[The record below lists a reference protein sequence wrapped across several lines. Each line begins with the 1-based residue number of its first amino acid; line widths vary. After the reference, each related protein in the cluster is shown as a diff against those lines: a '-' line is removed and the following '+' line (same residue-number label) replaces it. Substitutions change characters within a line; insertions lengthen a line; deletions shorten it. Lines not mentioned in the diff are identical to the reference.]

1 MKLKTRKI
9 RSVLVP
15 AFFFAALSV
24 FAQKS
29 QPAPPAAA
37 SAEDL
42 AKATQNPVADLL
54 LESPR
59 SFERTEIVVLAVPEP
74 CAERVVSCAE
84 DLCTASGE
92 ERSFPICAR
101 TVQDERC
108 LSLVELACDTG
119 ICRAGR

>member
-59 SFERTEIVVLAVPEP
+59 S
-74 CAERVVSCAE
+74 
-84 DLCTASGE
+84 
-92 ERSFPICAR
+92 
-101 TVQDERC
+101 
-108 LSLVELACDTG
+108 
-119 ICRAGR
+119 